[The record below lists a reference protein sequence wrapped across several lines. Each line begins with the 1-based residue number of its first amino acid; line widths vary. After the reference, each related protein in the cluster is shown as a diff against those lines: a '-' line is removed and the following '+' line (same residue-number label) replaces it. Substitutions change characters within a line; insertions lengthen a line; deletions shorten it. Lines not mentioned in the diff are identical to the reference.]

1 MGETYICERVL
12 VMVVVAR
19 VNVGCRV
26 LTSTC
31 SSSRPERGGGMV
43 GERVAWWL
51 ICEMVAWVREWHIC
65 EMVAWVREGHIC
77 EMVAWVREGH
87 GGMVGER
94 VWGAG
99 WAAERP
105 CLSTQSGA
113 GCGAART

>member
-1 MGETYICERVL
+1 
-12 VMVVVAR
+12 MVVVVVVR

-51 ICEMVAWVREWHIC
+51 
-65 EMVAWVREGHIC
+65 IC

>member
-51 ICEMVAWVREWHIC
+51 ICEMVAWVRE
-65 EMVAWVREGHIC
+65 GHIC

>member
-51 ICEMVAWVREWHIC
+51 ICEMVAWVR
-65 EMVAWVREGHIC
+65 
-77 EMVAWVREGH
+77 VREGH
-87 GGMVGER
+87 GGVYVRWWHG
-94 VWGAG
+94 
-99 WAAERP
+99 
-105 CLSTQSGA
+105 
-113 GCGAART
+113 

>member
-1 MGETYICERVL
+1 
-12 VMVVVAR
+12 MVVLAR
-19 VNVGCRV
+19 VNAMLGVVSLQAHVPPADLREG
-26 LTSTC
+26 L
-31 SSSRPERGGGMV
+31 
-43 GERVAWWL
+43 AW
-51 ICEMVAWVREWHIC
+51 WHIC
-65 EMVAWVREGHIC
+65 EMVVWVREGHIC